1 MLHNAIKE
9 IIHLRPF
16 RECIV
21 QKLVGTL
28 GKGSR
33 EQPRVRYHVL
43 TPILS
48 CEKKRTPLES
58 VYYALQLENAG

>member
-28 GKGSR
+28 GKGS
-33 EQPRVRYHVL
+33 
-43 TPILS
+43 
-48 CEKKRTPLES
+48 EKKRTPLES